1 MPVLIIQGADDDVTP
16 PAQGERLQS
25 AAPERA
31 SVKNIAGAGHLFP
44 LTHPIETAFII
55 EEYLD
60 WD

>member
-1 MPVLIIQGADDDVTP
+1 M
-16 PAQGERLQS
+16 
-25 AAPERA
+25 
-31 SVKNIAGAGHLFP
+31 KNIAGAGHLFP